1 MPFQKLQFRPGI
13 VREVT
18 SLTNEGGWYDG
29 DKIRFRAGMPQ
40 KIGGWTAQTYT
51 TFLGTCRSLWNW
63 VTLRGFNIVGI
74 GTNLKFYLENGSKF
88 YDITP
93 IRETN
98 LNTTTFAATNGS
110 STITV
115 TDTQANAIQVGDFV
129 TFSGVNI
136 NGLGVGGNITQ
147 AVLEQEYQI
156 QTVISG
162 TQYTISA
169 RAAVSGNIAT
179 NNGGAPVVANASDS
193 GNGGS
198 TTDSA
203 YQIGVGPATN
213 TIGTGW
219 GVSPWGGFVSGGSIT
234 ALNGALSAAAS
245 SVTVSSTT
253 GFGTPSG
260 IILVGNPTIPSVETS
275 LSLGVDNSVTTI
287 PVSSTALFAATGS
300 ILIDTEII
308 TYTGKTATTFTGCTR
323 GSSGSSAA
331 THNVGAVVYQNKLEL
346 ITYTSITGSTVFD
359 GTVGR
364 GADGTTATTFATLT
378 PVHDADEYPGWG
390 QAFSGSSAP
399 IQQLRIWSQSN
410 YGEDLLFSP
419 RGGPFY
425 RWQPL
430 SGSTPAWGTRGFL
443 IQGTDVPS
451 KINQIMVSDATRI
464 TIAFGCDS
472 YGTYNSQ
479 PQDPMLIRWSD
490 QEDYY
495 DWTDTETNQAGSFR
509 LSRGSSIVAALQSR
523 LEILVWTDSAMYSMQ
538 YIGFPLVWSFNI
550 LSDNISIAS
559 QNAVATATGA
569 VFWMGIDKFYV
580 YDGRVNTLPC
590 SVRTYVYDN
599 INTGQLGQVFA
610 GTNEAYTEIWW
621 FYCSKNS
628 TTIDSYVIYNYGEK
642 VWYYGTL
649 NRTAWLDTSL
659 RAFPIATSSAGLL
672 LNHEASVDDGSTNPP
687 SPITSYI
694 QSSDFDIGD
703 GHSYGFVSQIIPDIT
718 FDGSNTS
725 GLTSINPLVKF
736 TVRPRQNP
744 GSGYGPAPNPTV
756 LSAQSYA
763 GQQTHNVQQFGQ
775 ILYTRVRGRQMA
787 FRVESDTRGT
797 QWQLG
802 VPKIDI
808 RSDGRR

>member
-18 SLTNEGGWYDG
+18 TLTNEGGWYDG

-40 KIGGWTAQTYT
+40 KIGGWSADTYT

-63 VTLRGFNIVGI
+63 VTLKGFNIVGL
-74 GTNLKFYLENGSKF
+74 GTSLKFYLENGAEY

-115 TDTQANAIQVGDFV
+115 TDTLANAIQVGDFV
-129 TFSGVNI
+129 TFSNAVS
-136 NGLGVGGNITQ
+136 LGGNITA
-147 AVLEQEYQI
+147 AVLNQEYQI

-169 RAAVSGNIAT
+169 RAAVTGNIAT

-198 TTDSA
+198 ATDSA
-203 YQIGVGPATN
+203 YQIGVGADTN
-213 TIGTGW
+213 TVGTGW
-219 GVSPWGGFVSGGSIT
+219 GVSPWGGFIPGGVAT
-234 ALNGALSAAAS
+234 ALPAAP
-245 SVTVSSTT
+245 
-253 GFGTPSG
+253 G
-260 IILVGNPTIPSVETS
+260 GNI
-275 LSLGVDNSVTTI
+275 DNSVTTI
-287 PVSSTALFAATGS
+287 PVVNSSAFTGTGA
-300 ILIDTEII
+300 ILIDSE
-308 TYTGKTATTFTGCTR
+308 Y
-323 GSSGSSAA
+323 
-331 THNVGAVVYQNKLEL
+331 
-346 ITYTSITGSTVFD
+346 ITYTSIAGNQFS
-359 GTVGR
+359 GGLR
-364 GADGTTATTFATLT
+364 GQDGTTAVSHTGGTLVYQATNF
-378 PVHDADEYPGWG
+378 PGWG
-390 QAFSGSSAP
+390 EPYSGSSAP
-399 IQQLRIWSQSN
+399 LQQLRIWSQSN

-419 RGGPFY
+419 RGGGLY

-430 SGSTPAWGTRGFL
+430 SGASPAWSTRGFL
-443 IQGTDVPS
+443 IQGPDVPS
-451 KINQIMVSDATRI
+451 KINQVLVSDATRI
-464 TIAFGCDS
+464 TICFGCNG
-472 YGTYNSQ
+472 YGAYNSTEL
-479 PQDPMLIRWSD
+479 DPMLIRWSD

-509 LSRGSSIVAALQSR
+509 LSRGSSIIGALQSR
-523 LEILVWTDSAMYSMQ
+523 LEVLVWTDSALYAMQ
-538 YIGFPLVWSFNI
+538 YIGFPLVWSFNL
-550 LSDNISIAS
+550 LSDNISMAS
-559 QNAVATATGA
+559 QNSMVAATGA

-590 SVRTYVYDN
+590 SVRTYVYEN
-599 INTGQLGQVFA
+599 INRDQFAQVFA
-610 GTNEAYTEIWW
+610 GTNEGYTEIWW
-621 FYCSKNS
+621 FYCSKDS
-628 TTIDSYVIYNYGEK
+628 TVIDRYVIYNYGEK

-649 NRTAWLDTSL
+649 SRTAWLDTSL
-659 RAFPIATSSAGLL
+659 RPYPIATTPTGLL
-672 LNHEASVDDGSTNPP
+672 ISHEVGVDDGSTNPP
-687 SPITSYI
+687 TPINSYI

-725 GLTSINPLVKF
+725 GLTSANPSVVFK
-736 TVRPRQNP
+736 VRPRENP
-744 GSGYGPAPNPTV
+744 GSNYGSTQAPK
-756 LSAQSYA
+756 LSSAQSYA
-763 GQQTHNVQQFGQ
+763 GQQTYNVQQFGQ

-787 FRVESDTRGT
+787 FRVESTTRGT

-808 RSDGRR
+808 RADGRR

>member
-74 GTNLKFYLENGSKF
+74 GTNLKFYLENGSEF

-98 LNTTTFAATNGS
+98 LNTTTFVATNGS

-129 TFSGVNI
+129 TFTNAVS
-136 NGLGVGGNITQ
+136 LGGNITA
-147 AVLEQEYQI
+147 AVLNQEYQI

-169 RAAVSGNIAT
+169 RAAVTGNIAA

-198 TTDSA
+198 ATDAA

-213 TIGTGW
+213 TLGTGW
-219 GVSPWGGFVSGGSIT
+219 GVSPWGGFIAGGAVT
-234 ALNGALSAAAS
+234 ALPAS
-245 SVTVSSTT
+245 P
-253 GFGTPSG
+253 GGD
-260 IILVGNPTIPSVETS
+260 I
-275 LSLGVDNSVTTI
+275 DNSVTTI
-287 PVSSTALFAATGS
+287 PVVSSAGFTSTGA
-300 ILIDTEII
+300 ILIDSEYI
-308 TYTGKTATTFTGCTR
+308 TYGSNAGNQFSGGARGEDGTIAVAHTG
-323 GSSGSSAA
+323 
-331 THNVGAVVYQNKLEL
+331 GALVYQ
-346 ITYTSITGSTVFD
+346 
-359 GTVGR
+359 
-364 GADGTTATTFATLT
+364 ATNF
-378 PVHDADEYPGWG
+378 PGWG

-472 YGTYNSQ
+472 YGAYNTQ

-599 INTGQLGQVFA
+599 INTEQFAQVFA
-610 GTNEAYTEIWW
+610 GTNEGYTEIWW

-659 RAFPIATSSAGLL
+659 RTYPIATTSTGLL
-672 LNHEASVDDGSTNPP
+672 VNHEASVDDGSTNPP

-703 GHSYGFVSQIIPDIT
+703 GHSYGFVSQIIPDLT
-718 FDGSNTS
+718 FDGSSTS

-744 GSGYGPAPNPTV
+744 GSGYGPAPDPTV

-763 GQQTHNVQQFGQ
+763 GQQTYNVQQFGQ

>member
-1 MPFQKLQFRPGI
+1 
-13 VREVT
+13 
-18 SLTNEGGWYDG
+18 
-29 DKIRFRAGMPQ
+29 
-40 KIGGWTAQTYT
+40 
-51 TFLGTCRSLWNW
+51 
-63 VTLRGFNIVGI
+63 
-74 GTNLKFYLENGSKF
+74 
-88 YDITP
+88 
-93 IRETN
+93 
-98 LNTTTFAATNGS
+98 
-110 STITV
+110 
-115 TDTQANAIQVGDFV
+115 
-129 TFSGVNI
+129 
-136 NGLGVGGNITQ
+136 
-147 AVLEQEYQI
+147 
-156 QTVISG
+156 
-162 TQYTISA
+162 
-169 RAAVSGNIAT
+169 
-179 NNGGAPVVANASDS
+179 
-193 GNGGS
+193 
-198 TTDSA
+198 
-203 YQIGVGPATN
+203 
-213 TIGTGW
+213 
-219 GVSPWGGFVSGGSIT
+219 
-234 ALNGALSAAAS
+234 
-245 SVTVSSTT
+245 
-253 GFGTPSG
+253 
-260 IILVGNPTIPSVETS
+260 
-275 LSLGVDNSVTTI
+275 
-287 PVSSTALFAATGS
+287 
-300 ILIDTEII
+300 
-308 TYTGKTATTFTGCTR
+308 
-323 GSSGSSAA
+323 
-331 THNVGAVVYQNKLEL
+331 
-346 ITYTSITGSTVFD
+346 
-359 GTVGR
+359 
-364 GADGTTATTFATLT
+364 
-378 PVHDADEYPGWG
+378 
-390 QAFSGSSAP
+390 
-399 IQQLRIWSQSN
+399 
-410 YGEDLLFSP
+410 
-419 RGGPFY
+419 
-425 RWQPL
+425 
-430 SGSTPAWGTRGFL
+430 
-443 IQGTDVPS
+443 
-451 KINQIMVSDATRI
+451 
-464 TIAFGCDS
+464 
-472 YGTYNSQ
+472 
-479 PQDPMLIRWSD
+479 
-490 QEDYY
+490 
-495 DWTDTETNQAGSFR
+495 
-509 LSRGSSIVAALQSR
+509 
-523 LEILVWTDSAMYSMQ
+523 MQ

-628 TTIDSYVIYNYGEK
+628 TAIDSYVIYNYGEK

-649 NRTAWLDTSL
+649 DRTAWLDTSL

>member
-18 SLTNEGGWYDG
+18 TLTNEGGWYDG

-129 TFSGVNI
+129 TFTNAVS
-136 NGLGVGGNITQ
+136 LGGNIT
-147 AVLEQEYQI
+147 ADVLNQEYQI

-169 RAAVSGNIAT
+169 RAAVAGNIAA

-198 TTDSA
+198 ATDSA

-219 GVSPWGGFVSGGSIT
+219 GVSPWGGFIAGGAVT
-234 ALNGALSAAAS
+234 ALPAS
-245 SVTVSSTT
+245 P
-253 GFGTPSG
+253 GGD
-260 IILVGNPTIPSVETS
+260 IN
-275 LSLGVDNSVTTI
+275 NSVTSI
-287 PVSSTALFAATGS
+287 SVVSSAAFTPTGA
-300 ILIDTEII
+300 ILIDSE
-308 TYTGKTATTFTGCTR
+308 Y
-323 GSSGSSAA
+323 
-331 THNVGAVVYQNKLEL
+331 
-346 ITYTSITGSTVFD
+346 ITYTSNAANILSGGARGED
-359 GTVGR
+359 GTIAVAHTG
-364 GADGTTATTFATLT
+364 GALVYQATNF
-378 PVHDADEYPGWG
+378 PGWG
-390 QAFSGSSAP
+390 QAYSGSSAP

-430 SGSTPAWGTRGFL
+430 GGTTPAFTTRGVL

-472 YGTYNSQ
+472 YGAYNTQ

-523 LEILVWTDSAMYSMQ
+523 LEVLVWTDSAMYSMQ

-599 INTGQLGQVFA
+599 INTQQFAQVFA
-610 GTNEAYTEIWW
+610 GTNEGYTEIWW

-649 NRTAWLDTSL
+649 DRTAWLDTSL
-659 RAFPIATSSAGLL
+659 RTFPIATTSTGLL
-672 LNHEASVDDGSTNPP
+672 VNHEASVDDGSTNPP

-703 GHSYGFVSQIIPDIT
+703 GHSYGFVSQIIPDLT

-744 GSGYGPAPNPTV
+744 GSGYGPAPDPTV

-763 GQQTHNVQQFGQ
+763 GQQTYNVQQFGQ

-808 RSDGRR
+808 RADGRR